1 MTASVLGPRP
11 LWPAPS
17 LDRWAW
23 TVKGRELREEQSA
36 NQSAAFPVSS
46 VPSQQRSSVAPASG
60 LQLPQ
65 VHHLKQTPFFPE
77 LLLVRGSHRGHRV
90 TLEHTSVLQTEGL
103 LFIPA
108 CMPRDEAS
116 PPSLSPLALADPS
129 AARSV
134 SPAAEKPGHSL
145 SSLKSRHPYS
155 LGSRHVRLK
164 PLNNPSPYV
173 SI

>member
-1 MTASVLGPRP
+1 MTASVLGPSP
-11 LWPAPS
+11 LWAAPP
-17 LDRWAW
+17 LGRWTW
-23 TVKGRELREEQSA
+23 TVKGREPMEEAELKS
-36 NQSAAFPVSS
+36 VSS
-46 VPSQQRSSVAPASG
+46 VPSQQRCGSCFMASVASAA
-60 LQLPQ
+60 
-65 VHHLKQTPFFPE
+65 VHHLKHTLSSPRCFWSEDLIAATERHQNT
-77 LLLVRGSHRGHRV
+77 HRHCK
-90 TLEHTSVLQTEGL
+90 LFEGL

-108 CMPRDEAS
+108 CMPHDEAS

>member
-1 MTASVLGPRP
+1 MIDSQCVRT
-11 LWPAPS
+11 
-17 LDRWAW
+17 
-23 TVKGRELREEQSA
+23 QSA
-36 NQSAAFPVSS
+36 VGSTTPRQVDLDCERKGTNGGSRAQVSQQRSQSAAFLGGSCFMA
-46 VPSQQRSSVAPASG
+46 SVASAA
-60 LQLPQ
+60 
-65 VHHLKQTPFFPE
+65 VHHLKHTLSSPRCFWSEDLIAATERHQNT
-77 LLLVRGSHRGHRV
+77 HRHCK
-90 TLEHTSVLQTEGL
+90 LFEGL

-108 CMPRDEAS
+108 CMPHDEAS